1 MNRTINEWIKLV
13 HDLAV
18 EKGWWEPLDLS
29 AISLQ
34 AKLMLAVSEV
44 SEAVEL
50 VRLPDFDAKATWC
63 VVGGTRFSYEAYLK
77 AGKGAPP
84 KPEGFG
90 TEVADAII
98 RILDLAG
105 ALSIDD
111 EEAGD
116 ELEAYAG
123 LPVDKL
129 ASADAILAVLMRASA
144 PLFAAAEV
152 IDDQAAD
159 GKRAILDRGDSERG
173 SFAAMLFGCVHQLT
187 MVCGALGIDVEAKI
201 SEKHEFNKTREIR
214 HGGKRA

>member
-1 MNRTINEWIKLV
+1 MNRTINEWIELV
-13 HDLAV
+13 HGVAV

-29 AISLQ
+29 ATSIQ

-63 VVGGTRFSYEAYLK
+63 IVGGTRFNYEAHLK
-77 AGKGAPP
+77 ATKGALP

-111 EEAGD
+111 EEAGV
-116 ELEAYAG
+116 ELEMYAG
-123 LPVDKL
+123 QMVGKL
-129 ASADAILAVLMRASA
+129 ASADAILAALMRAMA
-144 PLFAAAEV
+144 PLSAASGIV
-152 IDDQAAD
+152 DQQVAD
-159 GKRAILDRGDSERG
+159 GKRAVLDAGDQERP
-173 SFAAMLFGCVHQLT
+173 SFAAALFGAVHQLT
-187 MVCGALGIDVEAKI
+187 MVCGALGVDVEAKI
-201 SEKHEFNKTREIR
+201 SEKHEYNKTRSFR
-214 HGGKRA
+214 HGNKSA